1 MVRNTH
7 TEGKLKV
14 ESVRKQDR
22 VAGHQEE
29 VQGRGFRGREKN
41 GMWNTKIV
49 GRVDGAREHDESGCA
64 SPEQWRD
71 TP

>member
-1 MVRNTH
+1 MVRDTH

-22 VAGHQEE
+22 IAGHQKE
-29 VQGRGFRGREKN
+29 VQGRGLRGREKRS
-41 GMWNTKIV
+41 V
-49 GRVDGAREHDESGCA
+49 EHEDRRVDGAREHDESGCA

>member
-1 MVRNTH
+1 M
-7 TEGKLKV
+7 
-14 ESVRKQDR
+14 QDR

-29 VQGRGFRGREKN
+29 VQGRGLRGREKRS
-41 GMWNTKIV
+41 V
-49 GRVDGAREHDESGCA
+49 EHEDRRVDGAREYDESGCA